1 MEECSSNQFCLVLR
15 KLLCTSL
22 VAVLSVAPKLLN
34 AQSSRSCVPSARAVI
49 ALEQISYD
57 LAAGDKVFVD
67 LTISNSTHHS
77 ISSTEL
83 RNSSVLQVNGDD
95 LAESRYFFANGFGDP
110 DSDATFPPGWSS
122 SLRFCAT
129 RAFPHKGSFDLV
141 WKSRYFVTDPV
152 TIHVVSAPE
161 NVSRAF
167 DGLTNTV
174 VMHSCR
180 GWTYR
185 NYIRYLAYRADIP
198 LCLASN
204 TLFESGTKKPRVL
217 DFDTTA
223 ESVSITNL
231 LWRALENGQAI
242 GVISNG
248 ILFVRQR
255 E

>member
-1 MEECSSNQFCLVLR
+1 
-15 KLLCTSL
+15 
-22 VAVLSVAPKLLN
+22 
-34 AQSSRSCVPSARAVI
+34 
-49 ALEQISYD
+49 
-57 LAAGDKVFVD
+57 
-67 LTISNSTHHS
+67 
-77 ISSTEL
+77 
-83 RNSSVLQVNGDD
+83 
-95 LAESRYFFANGFGDP
+95 
-110 DSDATFPPGWSS
+110 
-122 SLRFCAT
+122 
-129 RAFPHKGSFDLV
+129 
-141 WKSRYFVTDPV
+141 
-152 TIHVVSAPE
+152 
-161 NVSRAF
+161 
-167 DGLTNTV
+167 
-174 VMHSCR
+174 MHSCR